1 MYYYRQVEEWE
12 KSQIDQNKIELVNT
26 HWEVSPLEEGTFFI
40 APNGVWYQKCAY
52 LFFFSVDPDAEGRDT
67 ITLHKLKKL
76 EYEVIEDRELLR
88 PLTKEEYLKIQ
99 KQFFGREVRQ

>member
-40 APNGVWYQKCAY
+40 APNGVWYQKCLH

-67 ITLHKLKKL
+67 ITLYKLKKV
-76 EYEVIEDRELLR
+76 EYDAMEEPELLR
-88 PLTKEEYLKIQ
+88 PLTQEEYLNIQ
-99 KQFFGREVRQ
+99 KQFFGRDVK